1 MLYYLFTY
9 ILGFYSGVV
18 YNKQSINLK
27 KEIDSILNTFLDK
40 TNMNNTEYRTL
51 NDYMD
56 LINGKLDNLI
66 NKVYKKK
73 DLSEIPSTINEEKEE
88 TEGKVEKEE

>member
-56 LINGKLDNLI
+56 LINGKLDSLI

-73 DLSEIPSTINEEKEE
+73 DLSEIPSTINEEKEAKE
-88 TEGKVEKEE
+88 EKEA